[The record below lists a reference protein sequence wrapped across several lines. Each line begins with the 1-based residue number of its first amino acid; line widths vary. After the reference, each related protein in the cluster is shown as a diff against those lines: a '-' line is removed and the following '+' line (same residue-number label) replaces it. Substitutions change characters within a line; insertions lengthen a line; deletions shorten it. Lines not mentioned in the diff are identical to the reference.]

1 MEVNSS
7 AGSPVCSPDLTH
19 PNFHLFLDSL
29 YRLYR
34 EGEGGE
40 GDDVE
45 EGGLGGGGGDLDQ
58 QPGSMWLLEQPVG
71 HICKDRPARFFVLGE
86 EKNLRKILQ

>member
-1 MEVNSS
+1 MNRARRSKQLSRLSS
-7 AGSPVCSPDLTH
+7 LLDLTH
-19 PNFHLFLDSL
+19 PNVHLFLDSL

-58 QPGSMWLLEQPVG
+58 LGSMTMQ
-71 HICKDRPARFFVLGE
+71 KDPGLV
-86 EKNLRKILQ
+86 